1 MELSIDNVEELL
13 RRDLGVPLDLAPV
26 ALWHLVDP
34 QGYTEEMFMPQS
46 EEELGERF

>member
-13 RRDLGVPLDLAPV
+13 RRDLPVPLDLAPV

-34 QGYTEEMFMPQS
+34 QGYAEEKVVPFS
-46 EEELGERF
+46 EEHLGERF